1 MMGGKLDVGDKR
13 QKKAE
18 DAANKSKS
26 KREVEDTKSVNTM
39 IRQMNITTIDV
50 TCLRSTQLN

>member
-26 KREVEDTKSVNTM
+26 KREV
-39 IRQMNITTIDV
+39 
-50 TCLRSTQLN
+50 